1 MSNEEKK
8 DCKVEN
14 SGEDYLKGYPIV
26 QVYSPEQWH
35 GAQAIVMN
43 KVGRDALVSALLANQ
58 YVIPVFCSDGEG
70 GDLLLITEPTTAII
84 DQFHKPYTWDV
95 ARDSSRSIEDP
106 KLSLTK
112 EEHDLLQKGEHAL
125 VRAPEDKHVVKIS
138 IQKYLDWRFAHVS
151 DAEDAFDFIGS
162 FMQYGWKGI
171 QNEYKTVAD
180 LGRNGAGHSYLPD
193 FLFEEGFE
201 KAKELYPTEIT
212 DCLFPDTIGIACPE
226 LRQPS
231 LLVKSLASEIAIVWV
246 E

>member
-1 MSNEEKK
+1 MSREEKK
-8 DCKVEN
+8 SCKVEDN
-14 SGEDYLKGYPIV
+14 GKDYLKDIPIV

-35 GAQAIVMN
+35 GEQAIVMN
-43 KVGRDALVSALLANQ
+43 EKGRNALVSALVSKQ
-58 YVIPVFCSDGEG
+58 YVIPVFFSDGEG
-70 GDLLLITEPTTAII
+70 GYLLLITEPTTEMI
-84 DQFHKPYTWDV
+84 DQYHKPYTWKV

-112 EEHDLLQKGEHAL
+112 EEHDLIQKGEHVL
-125 VRAPEDKHVVKIS
+125 VRAPEYKHVVKIS
-138 IQKYLDWRFAHVS
+138 IKKYLDWRFANVS

-171 QNEYKTVAD
+171 QNEYRTIAD

-212 DCLFPDTIGIACPE
+212 DCLFPDTIDIACPAQK
-226 LRQPS
+226 QPS
-231 LLVKSLASEIAIVWV
+231 FLIKSRAAEIAIVWV
-246 E
+246 D